1 MKSTETVP
9 IMTSE
14 ELKAARKALKYSQAE
29 LACALDTPKRTI
41 QDWEGGKC
49 RLPGVLGVA
58 MGLLREKDEAVMTWI
73 AEKIKRDLKGL
84 AVSTPEWEQ
93 KGGYSETR

>member
-1 MKSTETVP
+1 
-9 IMTSE
+9 MTSE

-49 RLPGVLGVA
+49 RLPGVIGVA

-73 AEKIKRDLKGL
+73 AEKIKRDLARDHPQEIPSVMSAVGYKGE
-84 AVSTPEWEQ
+84 S
-93 KGGYSETR
+93 K

>member
-1 MKSTETVP
+1 
-9 IMTSE
+9 MTSE

-49 RLPGVLGVA
+49 RLPGMIGVA

-73 AEKIKRDLKGL
+73 AEKIKRDMERDQSQGILSVVSAVGYKGE
-84 AVSTPEWEQ
+84 S
-93 KGGYSETR
+93 K

>member
-1 MKSTETVP
+1 
-9 IMTSE
+9 MTSE
-14 ELKAARKALKYSQAE
+14 ELKASRKALKYSQAE

-49 RLPGVLGVA
+49 RLPGVIGVA

-73 AEKIKRDLKGL
+73 AEKIKRDMERDQSQGILSVVSAVGYKGE
-84 AVSTPEWEQ
+84 S
-93 KGGYSETR
+93 K

>member
-1 MKSTETVP
+1 M
-9 IMTSE
+9 
-14 ELKAARKALKYSQAE
+14 KAARKALKYSQSE

-73 AEKIKRDLKGL
+73 AEKIKRDLARDYPQGIPSVMSDEEHGEEL
-84 AVSTPEWEQ
+84 DDAA
-93 KGGYSETR
+93 